1 MKISRCS
8 EYATFGTHELSTN
21 MIKALKDRKACLMA
35 NHGQV
40 AFGENLSK
48 AFELA
53 QEVENICH
61 QYIIAL
67 KMGEPKNLSLA
78 EMKKILE
85 KVKNYKKAVS
95 YMTKVGEHITL
106 DIIGTTK
113 EYDPSVFEKV
123 INDIAKAAK
132 VTILNISKYKF
143 EPQGFT
149 ILALLAES
157 HISFHT
163 FPEKGIISFDF
174 FTCGKV
180 SPSVAIDIIKK
191 EFEHKRIVK
200 KEFNRDTKS
209 LYHDIY
215 SSPGLQKSY
224 VVNDVLED
232 FKSKVGQHIEIL
244 DLEQFGKSLFID
256 GEIQVASTDEHL
268 YSSTFVGSGLNLN
281 KDNERAAIIGGGDG
295 GVARECISKNFNF
308 IDWYELDPE
317 VVDVCN
323 KHLGDI
329 GKKATEKNSVKC
341 VWGDAFESIKSVSD
355 DTYDH
360 IFVDLNDDQF
370 CIDLAA
376 KNMDSLVRILKPKG
390 VITAQVGSQ
399 DKKPQQ
405 VENWLNVFNQNFG
418 NAKLSR
424 VYIPSFDCSWNFSS
438 SINH

>member
-1 MKISRCS
+1 
-8 EYATFGTHELSTN
+8 
-21 MIKALKDRKACLMA
+21 
-35 NHGQV
+35 
-40 AFGENLSK
+40 
-48 AFELA
+48 
-53 QEVENICH
+53 
-61 QYIIAL
+61 
-67 KMGEPKNLSLA
+67 
-78 EMKKILE
+78 
-85 KVKNYKKAVS
+85 
-95 YMTKVGEHITL
+95 MTKVGEHITL
-106 DIIGTTK
+106 DIIGTKK
-113 EYDPSVFEKV
+113 EYDPSVFERV
-123 INDIAKAAK
+123 INDIAKAAN
-132 VTILNISKYKF
+132 VTILNVSRYKF

-174 FTCGKV
+174 FTCGNI
-180 SPSVAIDIIKK
+180 SPSVAVEIIKK
-191 EFEHKRIVK
+191 EFKHDRIVK

-209 LYHDIY
+209 LYRDIY

-256 GEIQVASTDEHL
+256 NEIQVATSDEHL
-268 YSSTFVGSGLNLN
+268 YSSTFVNAGLKLN
-281 KDNERAAIIGGGDG
+281 KDKENAAIIGGGDG
-295 GVARECISKNFNF
+295 GVARECISKGFSF
-308 IDWYELDPE
+308 IDWFELDSE

-323 KHLGDI
+323 KHLGKI
-329 GKKATEKNSVKC
+329 GNKSTEKNSVKC
-341 VWGDAFESIKSVSD
+341 IWGDAFESIKSVKD
-355 DTYDH
+355 DKYDK

-376 KNMDSLVRILKPKG
+376 KNMDSLIRILKPNG

-399 DKKPQQ
+399 DKKPDQ
-405 VENWLNVFNQNFG
+405 VEKWLDVFNKNFG
-418 NAKLSR
+418 NTTLDR

>member
-1 MKISRCS
+1 
-8 EYATFGTHELSTN
+8 
-21 MIKALKDRKACLMA
+21 
-35 NHGQV
+35 
-40 AFGENLSK
+40 
-48 AFELA
+48 
-53 QEVENICH
+53 
-61 QYIIAL
+61 
-67 KMGEPKNLSLA
+67 
-78 EMKKILE
+78 
-85 KVKNYKKAVS
+85 
-95 YMTKVGEHITL
+95 MTKVGQHITL
-106 DIIGTTK
+106 DIIGTTQ
-113 EYDPSVFEKV
+113 EYDPSIFETAIYK
-123 INDIAKAAK
+123 IAKAAN
-132 VTILNISKYKF
+132 VTVLEISKYKF

-174 FTCGKV
+174 FTCGKIN
-180 SPSVAIDIIKK
+180 PSVAVDIIKR
-191 EFEHKRIVK
+191 EFNYKRIIK
-200 KEFNRDTKS
+200 KEFNRDTVS

-224 VVNDVLED
+224 VVNNVLED

-256 GEIQVASTDEHL
+256 SEIQVASSDEHL
-268 YSSTFVGSGLNLN
+268 YSGTFVNAALKLN
-281 KDNERAAIIGGGDG
+281 KDKEKAAIIGGGDG

-317 VVDVCN
+317 VVEICN

-329 GKKATEKNSVKC
+329 GKKSTEKNSVKC
-341 VWGDAFESIKSVSD
+341 IWGDAFESIKSVED
-355 DTYDH
+355 DKYDK

-376 KNMDSLVRILKPKG
+376 KNMDSLVRILKPNG

-399 DKKPQQ
+399 DKKPEQ
-405 VENWLNVFNQNFG
+405 VQKWLNVFNKNFG
-418 NAKLSR
+418 NTTLDR